1 MENLQSYKNRIQAIE
16 TLVQKM
22 DKGELSI
29 AELSEL
35 ETLTREL
42 HERSIILKYKAFET
56 KVNTTLQ
63 QEPTEQITITEE
75 VEEEEVFEEPE
86 TSIDFSIFEEAEEIE
101 EEEIVPE
108 IEEEIT
114 PMQEEEPVIK
124 QTVVEEKTVT
134 VNVESG
140 NESVEYSKTVS
151 EKTTSTGTSFWEQ
164 LNIADNSLSSQLQGA
179 KLDTLVGAF
188 GLNEKL
194 RYINELF
201 DGSSELFSEAI
212 KALDNQPN
220 LDAAKVK
227 SAELAAQHNWN
238 AEEESVVDFM
248 TVVNRR
254 YA

>member
-16 TLVQKM
+16 SLARKM
-22 DKGELSI
+22 EMGELSI

-35 ETLTREL
+35 ERLTREL

-56 KVNTTLQ
+56 KVNTTIR
-63 QEPTEQITITEE
+63 QEPAEQITATEE
-75 VEEEEVFEEPE
+75 IEEEEVVEGPE
-86 TSIDFSIFEEAEEIE
+86 TSIDFSIFEEAEEVE
-101 EEEIVPE
+101 VEIVPDVE
-108 IEEEIT
+108 DDIT
-114 PMQEEEPVIK
+114 SEQEDEPAIK

-134 VNVESG
+134 V
-140 NESVEYSKTVS
+140 SVEKGGETAEYSRTVS
-151 EKTTSTGTSFWEQ
+151 EKITSTGTSFWEQ
-164 LNIADNSLSSQLQGA
+164 LNIADNSLSSQFQGA

-194 RYINELF
+194 RFINELF
-201 DGSSELFSEAI
+201 DGSSELFSDAI

>member
-1 MENLQSYKNRIQAIE
+1 MENLQSYKNRILAVE

-22 DKGELSI
+22 EMGELSI

-35 ETLTREL
+35 ERLTREL

-63 QEPTEQITITEE
+63 QEPTEQITATEE
-75 VEEEEVFEEPE
+75 MEEEEVFEEPE
-86 TSIDFSIFEEAEEIE
+86 TSIDFSIFEEAEEI
-101 EEEIVPE
+101 VPE
-108 IEEEIT
+108 IEEETT
-114 PMQEEEPVIK
+114 PEREEEPVIK
-124 QTVVEEKTVT
+124 QTVVEEKKVT

-194 RYINELF
+194 RFINELF
-201 DGSSELFSEAI
+201 NGSSELFSEAI
-212 KALDNQPN
+212 KVLDNQPD
-220 LDAAKVK
+220 LDAAKIK
-227 SAELAAQHNWN
+227 SAELAAQHNWD